1 MTKTMVTMMK
11 MATNV
16 MALQMEAAHK
26 EDMVGWSPKN
36 QQQMQLGGW
45 VGGGKWRMVE
55 NCEEKSP
62 PLDCQA
68 DSINR
73 GVLGIFL
80 TPAEKL
86 WCLKVLGKSE
96 IVSYEST

>member
-1 MTKTMVTMMK
+1 MVTMMK

-45 VGGGKWRMVE
+45 VEANEEWWRTVKKRPLLLIVRLILSTGE
-55 NCEEKSP
+55 FWGFFSP
-62 PLDCQA
+62 LPKNFDA
-68 DSINR
+68 
-73 GVLGIFL
+73 
-80 TPAEKL
+80 
-86 WCLKVLGKSE
+86 
-96 IVSYEST
+96 

>member
-36 QQQMQLGGW
+36 QQQMQL
-45 VGGGKWRMVE
+45 
-55 NCEEKSP
+55 
-62 PLDCQA
+62 
-68 DSINR
+68 
-73 GVLGIFL
+73 
-80 TPAEKL
+80 
-86 WCLKVLGKSE
+86 KVHSKN
-96 IVSYEST
+96 

>member
-1 MTKTMVTMMK
+1 MVTMMK

-45 VGGGKWRMVE
+45 RQMKNGGE
-55 NCEEKSP
+55 
-62 PLDCQA
+62 L
-68 DSINR
+68 
-73 GVLGIFL
+73 
-80 TPAEKL
+80 
-86 WCLKVLGKSE
+86 
-96 IVSYEST
+96 

>member
-1 MTKTMVTMMK
+1 MTKTMVRMMK

-45 VGGGKWRMVE
+45 RQMKNGGE
-55 NCEEKSP
+55 
-62 PLDCQA
+62 L
-68 DSINR
+68 
-73 GVLGIFL
+73 
-80 TPAEKL
+80 
-86 WCLKVLGKSE
+86 
-96 IVSYEST
+96 